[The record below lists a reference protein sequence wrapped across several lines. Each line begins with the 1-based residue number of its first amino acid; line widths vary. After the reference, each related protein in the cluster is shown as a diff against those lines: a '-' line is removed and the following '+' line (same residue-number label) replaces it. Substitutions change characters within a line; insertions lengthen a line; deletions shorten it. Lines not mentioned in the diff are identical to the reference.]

1 MIWADFQP
9 YVLPY
14 VIGCPDPVLEHH
26 ARLAAIDFCRKTACM
41 TVTLDPEPTD
51 GFTLDVQPLAD
62 TGLQILRLLSVTLD
76 GHAMPLVSTAHG
88 MELVAQGDGNEF
100 AFSRDGVTIAI
111 NPLQDAGVQ
120 VVAHAVLGPSF
131 ASTTVPDALL
141 PHVQDIAHG
150 VIASIQMVPGQ
161 AFTAPDFAAAQ
172 RDMYQRRVSTVAA
185 SVSRGR
191 APAKMR
197 SRATY
202 L

>member
-9 YVLPY
+9 YVIPY
-14 VIGCPDPVLEHH
+14 VMGCPLPVMEHH

-41 TVTLDPEPTD
+41 TATLDPEPTD
-51 GFTLDVQPLAD
+51 GFTVYVLPQAD
-62 TGLQILRLLSVTLD
+62 SGLQILRLLSVMLD
-76 GHAMPLVSTAHG
+76 GRRMPLVSTDHG
-88 MELVAQGDGNEF
+88 RDLMSHGDGNEF
-100 AFSRDGVTIAI
+100 AFAHDEATVVV
-111 NPLQDAGVQ
+111 NPRQDAGVQ
-120 VVAHAVLGPSF
+120 VVVHAVLGPSF

-141 PHVQDIAHG
+141 AHVQDIAHG
-150 VIASIQMVPGQ
+150 AIASIQMVPGQ
-161 AFTAPDFAAAQ
+161 TFTATDFAAAQ
-172 RDMYQRRVSTVAA
+172 RDLYQRRVSTVAA